1 MYNNNYYGILP
12 LFTYITDIPGTYY
25 NQYWRRYESALDSV
39 ISLLEHT
46 SELVNL
52 FNDGMYINSTND
64 PRLQKLNN
72 FYSGMCH
79 WEEF

>member
-1 MYNNNYYGILP
+1 MYNNNYYGTLP
-12 LFTYITDIPGTYY
+12 LFTYITEIPGTYY
-25 NQYWRRYESALDSV
+25 NQYWRRYECALDSV
-39 ISLLEHT
+39 ISLLEHS

-52 FNDGMYINSTND
+52 FNDGWYINSTND
-64 PRLQKLNN
+64 PRLQKFNN

>member
-1 MYNNNYYGILP
+1 MVYY
-12 LFTYITDIPGTYY
+12 LFSLISQKYQEYITTSTGED
-25 NQYWRRYESALDSV
+25 ESALDSI

-52 FNDGMYINSTND
+52 LNDGMYINSTND
-64 PRLQKLNN
+64 PRLQKFNN
-72 FYSGMCH
+72 YHSGMCH